1 MRSFQA
7 CFSEFSFAPCTGL
20 GAEWVQLGLEGGWSG
35 ALLCGYGGEHVAPA
49 QLVRLGL
56 CLAWRVSRWC
66 QEWERCHRQPGQRA
80 YNVPKTVLVSEGK
93 MALIP
98 FGYAK

>member
-1 MRSFQA
+1 MIADLQA
-7 CFSEFSFAPCTGL
+7 CFSEFCFSLYTGL
-20 GAEWVQLGLEGGWSG
+20 GTAWVQLGLEGGWRG

-49 QLVRLGL
+49 QLRRLGW
-56 CLAWRVSRWC
+56 CLAWRMS
-66 QEWERCHRQPGQRA
+66 QRCHRQPGQKA

-93 MALIP
+93 MALVP